1 MSTSTEVN
9 TRDNDPEEDHPT
21 PSTIAGNDA
30 PGSDVSLMVSTGSSQ
45 KACQGYRS
53 YRALIAALCTFFV
66 VTTVIAVVMFST
78 GNAKGVA
85 SAIQSI
91 GGGSGGTSSGSSSG
105 GGGGSGSCFS
115 ADTTV
120 QTLKGPVPMKDL
132 QVGDKILTAQG
143 KYEHVYAFGHYLP
156 NGEAEFLVIETEGN
170 SQLEITPEH
179 LLYRQGTS
187 HPVPAYSLR
196 VGDKIQPHGAEVTMI
211 DSVHK
216 TGIYAPLV
224 SSGSFLVN
232 HGSVKVSSYISLVQA
247 YSTGYAHFADG
258 TPFLP
263 QHTGIHMVLTPYRM
277 ICTTFSGYCQGSYTQ
292 EGMPPHVANG
302 IEILTWADKLPLMEQ
317 VVLLVLALVAFG
329 ALMVVEKIG
338 LVLLAATFFLC
349 RNGLGRHH
357 K

>member
-9 TRDNDPEEDHPT
+9 TRDNDPKEDHP
-21 PSTIAGNDA
+21 PLSTVPGNDV
-30 PGSDVSLMVSTGSSQ
+30 PGSGVSMMASTDS
-45 KACQGYRS
+45 YRS
-53 YRALIAALCTFFV
+53 YRALIFAVFACFMVSALIIVVLFF
-66 VTTVIAVVMFST
+66 TGDENGIGSVI
-78 GNAKGVA
+78 KR
-85 SAIQSI
+85 I
-91 GGGSGGTSSGSSSG
+91 GGGSSSGAGSRG
-105 GGGGSGSCFS
+105 GGGFCFS

-120 QTLKGPVPMKDL
+120 QTLKGQVPMKDL

-143 KYEHVYAFGHYLP
+143 RYEHVYAFGHYLP

-232 HGSVKVSSYISLVQA
+232 HGSVKVSCYIILIQA

-277 ICTTFSGYCQGSYTQ
+277 ICTTFLGYCQGSYTQ

-302 IEILTWADKLPLMEQ
+302 IEILTWADKLPLMAQ
-317 VVLLVLALVAFG
+317 VVLLVLALVAFS

-338 LVLLAATFFLC
+338 LVLLAATFLLC
-349 RNGLGRHH
+349 RNGLGRHR